1 MTKLTVYQGSVP
13 DKKTMNKT
21 VFALS
26 VHNWLAYISV
36 THAPQMNTVVDEIG
50 AAVIAIEGFTQTA
63 QSAAGM
69 VTAKEA
75 LLSPHYSNIDTVSE
89 NIASINT
96 IVLNITDIQ
105 NANANAQI
113 ALEASAIAAYSIK
126 YKGDWSAEYDIQ
138 GYSLGDSVTF
148 TDGFNY
154 VSKIG
159 NNLTSPITQTNTPQ
173 WNFIE
178 AVSPAQLI
186 LKADKTTTYTKTEVD
201 TSIQALSF
209 KSFFYGGF

>member
-13 DKKTMNKT
+13 DKKTMNKS

-26 VHNWLAYISV
+26 VHGWLAYISV
-36 THAPQMNTVVDEIG
+36 THAPQMNTVIDEID
-50 AAVIAIEGFTQTA
+50 AAVIAIEDFAQRA
-63 QSAAGM
+63 QSAAGIAI
-69 VTAKEA
+69 AKEA
-75 LLSPHYSNIDTVSE
+75 LLSPHYVHMDTVSE
-89 NIASINT
+89 NIANINT

-105 NANANAQI
+105 NAGANAQI

-154 VSKIG
+154 VSKID
-159 NNLTSPITQTNTPQ
+159 NNLTPPITQTNTPQ

-178 AVSPAQLI
+178 VVSPAQLI
-186 LKADKTTTYTKTEVD
+186 LKADKTTTYTKTEID
-201 TSIQALSF
+201 TSVQALNS
-209 KSFFYGGF
+209 KTYFYGGF